1 MWEIMERDELLGA
14 PKALDT
20 SPLVSISLPCAPSI
34 LVRLSSHV
42 FFPTRGRKNE
52 LLRLTRLH
60 HDSVFRLP
68 LPRGADT
75 TVAELR
81 ESLLAA
87 LGVGAH
93 ELLQTA
99 CCLNDDP
106 AYPLEPFVVTSG
118 DPGALRVTS
127 GSLEPA
133 LGRTRGGELR
143 CAVAVIW
150 LPSPAQWREWRLEL
164 YAAERKH
171 KGSGSGGCCN
181 GSSPSPAVS
190 CNGDL
195 CGPQIVV
202 VAACFLLAAAAL
214 YCIWSTC
221 VCIIEKLAEDR
232 ELEPPTLFFGH
243 LDEEGRAR

>member
-1 MWEIMERDELLGA
+1 MEREELLGA
-14 PKALDT
+14 PKPLDT
-20 SPLVSISLPCAPSI
+20 SPLTSTSLPECAV

-68 LPRGADT
+68 LLRGADT

-99 CCLNDDP
+99 CCLNDDA

-127 GSLEPA
+127 GSLAPA

-171 KGSGSGGCCN
+171 KGSGGGGCCN
-181 GSSPSPAVS
+181 GPSVFHVCSS
-190 CNGDL
+190 DL
-195 CGPQIVV
+195 CGPQVVV
-202 VAACFLLAAAAL
+202 VAACLFAAAAL
-214 YCIWSTC
+214 YCVWSTC
-221 VCIIEKLAEDR
+221 TCIMDKLAEDR
-232 ELEPPTLFFGH
+232 ELEPPKLFFGH
-243 LDEEGRAR
+243 LNEEGRAR

>member
-1 MWEIMERDELLGA
+1 MRDELLGA
-14 PKALDT
+14 PKTLDT
-20 SPLVSISLPCAPSI
+20 SPLVSTALQPACAPSV

-60 HDSVFRLP
+60 HDSVYRLP

-93 ELLQTA
+93 ELLQAA
-99 CCLNDDP
+99 CCLNGDP

-127 GSLEPA
+127 GSLAPA

-150 LPSPAQWREWRLEL
+150 LPSPAQWREWRLVL
-164 YAAERKH
+164 LAAERKH
-171 KGSGSGGCCN
+171 RSSGSGGCCN
-181 GSSPSPAVS
+181 GSGS
-190 CNGDL
+190 CPTAFPGEL
-195 CGPQIVV
+195 CGPQIC
-202 VAACFLLAAAAL
+202 VAAAAAAACLLAAAAL
-214 YCIWSTC
+214 YCIWSAGA
-221 VCIIEKLAEDR
+221 CIMEKLAEDA
-232 ELEPPTLFFGH
+232 ELEPPQLFFGH
-243 LDEEGRAR
+243 LDEQGRAR